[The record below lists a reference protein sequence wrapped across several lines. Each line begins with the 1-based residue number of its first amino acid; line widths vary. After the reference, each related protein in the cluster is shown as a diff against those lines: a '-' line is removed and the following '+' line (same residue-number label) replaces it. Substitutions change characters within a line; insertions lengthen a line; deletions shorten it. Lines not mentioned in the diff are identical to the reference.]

1 MSETKK
7 EEELNPQ
14 EAPKQEETK
23 NAEPEKAEE
32 KAEVKTEEE
41 KPVEQPKEE
50 QKEEP
55 KEESKEEQK
64 EETKEEQKEETK
76 EETKESEPAQNPE
89 QDKKEEKELT
99 PEEEDKQDLYDAIQ
113 DLKPEEASDNIK
125 SKLLIMADLFLDYK
139 KFENE
144 QYGVEYDKLQDK
156 YDKKYQEIYDK
167 IEEIVS
173 SKENI
178 ELTQEEKDKYGITDD
193 GEAKSIDDYWEK
205 VIINSRYFTITD
217 KDKVILKYLTKV
229 KSVKFPEKVNDFR
242 VDFYFSPNEFFSNEI
257 ISKKYI
263 YGKDATLKKAEGT
276 VIDWTS
282 KDKNTTIDIVKKKIK
297 KGKRFIY
304 ENKEE
309 KVDSFFSFFS
319 QVEDMTFLSDEVTF
333 FKEDLF
339 MNQLEYYMDIV
350 AKTKNG
356 GLDDDDDLDDEGD
369 GEHGNKHGG
378 NDQANDGKKEE
389 CKNQ

>member
-1 MSETKK
+1 
-7 EEELNPQ
+7 
-14 EAPKQEETK
+14 
-23 NAEPEKAEE
+23 
-32 KAEVKTEEE
+32 
-41 KPVEQPKEE
+41 
-50 QKEEP
+50 
-55 KEESKEEQK
+55 
-64 EETKEEQKEETK
+64 
-76 EETKESEPAQNPE
+76 
-89 QDKKEEKELT
+89 
-99 PEEEDKQDLYDAIQ
+99 
-113 DLKPEEASDNIK
+113 
-125 SKLLIMADLFLDYK
+125 MADLFLDYK

-339 MNQLEYYMDIV
+339 VNQLEYYMDIV

-356 GLDDDDDLDDEGD
+356 GLDDDDDDLDDEGD
-369 GEHGNKHGG
+369 GERGNKHGG

>member
-14 EAPKQEETK
+14 E
-23 NAEPEKAEE
+23 EP
-32 KAEVKTEEE
+32 
-41 KPVEQPKEE
+41 
-50 QKEEP
+50 
-55 KEESKEEQK
+55 KEEQK

-76 EETKESEPAQNPE
+76 EKPKEETKEETKESEPVPNPE

-193 GEAKSIDDYWEK
+193 GEAKSIDDYWE
-205 VIINSRYFTITD
+205 TD
-217 KDKVILKYLTKV
+217 TEHTK
-229 KSVKFPEKVNDFR
+229 S
-242 VDFYFSPNEFFSNEI
+242 
-257 ISKKYI
+257 
-263 YGKDATLKKAEGT
+263 
-276 VIDWTS
+276 
-282 KDKNTTIDIVKKKIK
+282 
-297 KGKRFIY
+297 
-304 ENKEE
+304 
-309 KVDSFFSFFS
+309 
-319 QVEDMTFLSDEVTF
+319 LS
-333 FKEDLF
+333 FKED
-339 MNQLEYYMDIV
+339 
-350 AKTKNG
+350 
-356 GLDDDDDLDDEGD
+356 
-369 GEHGNKHGG
+369 
-378 NDQANDGKKEE
+378 QAEE
-389 CKNQ
+389 R

>member
-1 MSETKK
+1 MF
-7 EEELNPQ
+7 Q
-14 EAPKQEETK
+14 K
-23 NAEPEKAEE
+23 NR
-32 KAEVKTEEE
+32 
-41 KPVEQPKEE
+41 
-50 QKEEP
+50 
-55 KEESKEEQK
+55 
-64 EETKEEQKEETK
+64 
-76 EETKESEPAQNPE
+76 
-89 QDKKEEKELT
+89 
-99 PEEEDKQDLYDAIQ
+99 I
-113 DLKPEEASDNIK
+113 
-125 SKLLIMADLFLDYK
+125 
-139 KFENE
+139 
-144 QYGVEYDKLQDK
+144 
-156 YDKKYQEIYDK
+156 KYQEIYDK

-242 VDFYFSPNEFFSNEI
+242 VDFYFSPNEFFNNEI

-339 MNQLEYYMDIV
+339 VNQLDYYMDIV

-378 NDQANDGKKEE
+378 NDQANDGKKEKRKTSNVWDDDDDLDE
-389 CKNQ
+389 DSLGANKNYVIKEEGENINLDDDFNEEEEEENSAEEDDDNSSFFDDNNQVPKKEIIKESSKDKENIDSSVDLSKNDEYNNLKPKKKYSCKRIYIKYN

>member
-1 MSETKK
+1 
-7 EEELNPQ
+7 
-14 EAPKQEETK
+14 
-23 NAEPEKAEE
+23 
-32 KAEVKTEEE
+32 
-41 KPVEQPKEE
+41 
-50 QKEEP
+50 
-55 KEESKEEQK
+55 
-64 EETKEEQKEETK
+64 
-76 EETKESEPAQNPE
+76 
-89 QDKKEEKELT
+89 
-99 PEEEDKQDLYDAIQ
+99 
-113 DLKPEEASDNIK
+113 
-125 SKLLIMADLFLDYK
+125 MADLFLDYK

-229 KSVKFPEKVNDFR
+229 KFVKFPEKVNDFR
-242 VDFYFSPNEFFSNEI
+242 VDFYFSPNEFFNNEI

-350 AKTKNG
+350 SKTKNG